1 MNFMEWGITPL
12 EEQETLINIDYYDK
26 TIMIYTSR
34 KSVGKRLEKKLGE
47 ADKITK
53 LNGKKVAIEYKRKL
67 SDKNIRPILSMSTI
81 IGGFRNSND
90 NDEEIEFEENE
101 D

>member
-1 MNFMEWGITPL
+1 MEWGTTLL
-12 EEQETLINIDYYDK
+12 EEQETLINVDYYDK

-47 ADKITK
+47 ADKVTT

-81 IGGFRNSND
+81 IGGFRNSNND
-90 NDEEIEFEENE
+90 DEEKIEEENE